1 LYLYGSAWSLG
12 SWLPSDLRLK
22 QGIEKIQNVGQIIE
36 KLNPVN
42 YSYIEG
48 SLPKVQ
54 LPKERQSGFIA
65 QELERVIPEAVRK
78 DSNGI
83 YAVNYV
89 ALIPYL
95 VSALQMNQL
104 EIDSLKR
111 ANVLAPES
119 VIWEDSILNYSDRN
133 LTDSI
138 LEIQNS
144 KIQEMDSIINQNI
157 ITIDNLKNE
166 LDAIKECI
174 SKLNCSSNESRI
186 GSSSSDKND
195 NPYLSQNIPNPFSDR
210 TKIPYYL
217 PNNVNSSSLVLF
229 SLNGTIIQKYDNLNN
244 GHNEIEFN
252 SENLSMGIYIYSLFI
267 NGQEVD
273 SKRMLIQEK
282 R

>member
-1 LYLYGSAWSLG
+1 LDYRL
-12 SWLPSDLRLK
+12 WLPSDHRLK
-22 QGIEKIQNVGQIIE
+22 QGIVEIENVNQIIA

-42 YSYIEG
+42 YSYIDG

-65 QELERVIPEAVRK
+65 QELETVIPEAVRK

-83 YAVNYV
+83 YAVNYI

-95 VSALQMNQL
+95 VSALKSNQL
-104 EIDSLKR
+104 DIDSLKKSIS
-111 ANVLAPES
+111 ADPPKVTL
-119 VIWEDSILNYSDRN
+119 EDSMLNPINRN

-138 LEIQNS
+138 VEIQNR
-144 KIQEMDSIINQNI
+144 KIYKMDSIINQNMV
-157 ITIDNLKNE
+157 TIDNLKNE

-174 SKLNCSSNESRI
+174 SKLNCSANETRI
-186 GSSSSDKND
+186 GTSSVIKDD
-195 NPYLSQNIPNPFSDR
+195 NPYLSQNIPNPFSDK

-217 PNNVNSSSLVLF
+217 PNNIQNATLILF
-229 SLNGTIIQKYDNLNN
+229 SLNGTIIQKIDNLKVGN
-244 GHNEIEFN
+244 NEIEFS
-252 SENLSMGIYIYSLFI
+252 SENLAMGIYVYSLFV
-267 NGQEVD
+267 NGQEID